1 MRLRQ
6 GAGQRGGAGDPL
18 DLRLAVVAAAAWLAT
33 LATLSSPPRIIFATA
48 TSAAV
53 AGLTAL
59 LCAWAAARSA
69 GRRRLA
75 RRQGARCAAAVAA
88 ASFGVALVLLPLAAR
103 VEHARTS
110 PLMSLAR
117 ARQAVTLDLVVSAD
131 PRPVAAPG
139 FGGSARV
146 AVEASARALGRGA
159 EQVPVDGRIFVLAP
173 AAGWAQ
179 LLPGQ
184 PLRAAG
190 TLTPARDDQTAV
202 VMFVGHPPELTGRP
216 PWWQRAA
223 GLVRDDLRE
232 AADGLPAD
240 VRGLLPGLVDGDVS
254 RLDPVLA
261 SRFRLA
267 GLTHLVA
274 VSGTNCSI
282 VVGVVLLLLRK
293 TGARPWARAG
303 AGGLVLVAF
312 VVVARPSPSVLRAA
326 AMAAVALVALPSGR
340 PRRAV
345 PALSA
350 TVLLLLVWDPT
361 LASDY
366 GFAMSAAATAAL
378 LVLAPQWAQ
387 ALRVRRVPPVLAE
400 SVAVAAAAHLVTAP
414 LVTCLSGQVSLVAV
428 PANILVE
435 PVVAPATVLGF
446 AAAVLAPLWLTG
458 ATCCCGSRPG
468 LVAGWCGSPTPSAGC
483 GVRCCPGRTGPW
495 VRWRS
500 CCCSPWAAWSC
511 VGAPGAPR
519 SGLLPWW
526 RCWCSSRVAACSPAG
541 RRKAG

>member
-1 MRLRQ
+1 
-6 GAGQRGGAGDPL
+6 
-18 DLRLAVVAAAAWLAT
+18 
-33 LATLSSPPRIIFATA
+33 
-48 TSAAV
+48 
-53 AGLTAL
+53 
-59 LCAWAAARSA
+59 
-69 GRRRLA
+69 
-75 RRQGARCAAAVAA
+75 
-88 ASFGVALVLLPLAAR
+88 
-103 VEHARTS
+103 
-110 PLMSLAR
+110 MSLAR

-274 VSGTNCSI
+274 VSGTNCYLDICLEQHAS
-282 VVGVVLLLLRK
+282 VPVSTDVATSQPGERWWLPRYQWGHK
-293 TGARPWARAG
+293 KARTASETADTERH
-303 AGGLVLVAF
+303 VSF
-312 VVVARPSPSVLRAA
+312 R
-326 AMAAVALVALPSGR
+326 
-340 PRRAV
+340 
-345 PALSA
+345 
-350 TVLLLLVWDPT
+350 
-361 LASDY
+361 LA
-366 GFAMSAAATAAL
+366 
-378 LVLAPQWAQ
+378 
-387 ALRVRRVPPVLAE
+387 
-400 SVAVAAAAHLVTAP
+400 
-414 LVTCLSGQVSLVAV
+414 VSL
-428 PANILVE
+428 
-435 PVVAPATVLGF
+435 
-446 AAAVLAPLWLTG
+446 
-458 ATCCCGSRPG
+458 
-468 LVAGWCGSPTPSAGC
+468 
-483 GVRCCPGRTGPW
+483 GRGPF
-495 VRWRS
+495 R
-500 CCCSPWAAWSC
+500 
-511 VGAPGAPR
+511 
-519 SGLLPWW
+519 
-526 RCWCSSRVAACSPAG
+526 
-541 RRKAG
+541 